1 MVLTAVQ
8 VAPGTIWR
16 DACANTAESS
26 SEVDLA
32 KLTILNGVHAPAL
45 AGLCNTQNAGRR
57 DGSLAEPA
65 APRVIYTTTKSSM
78 FRFSK
83 APAPPRC

>member
-8 VAPGTIWR
+8 VAPGTICR

-32 KLTILNGVHAPAL
+32 KLTILTRVHTRQRWLTCAIRKML
-45 AGLCNTQNAGRR
+45 AGATLHSQNQLPLG
-57 DGSLAEPA
+57 
-65 APRVIYTTTKSSM
+65 
-78 FRFSK
+78 
-83 APAPPRC
+83 